1 MARSGWRSPLSR
13 IERVWADQLRHPPRR
28 VERRRRVED
37 HAQALPGRAERLD
50 VIGKGLVFAPV
61 ALVLGGVSQKIAV
74 KLLDV
79 VFGEIDRLPAF
90 EDGLHRARVPCH
102 LLLVARREGFDLD
115 PGKQPL
121 DLAVAEHGSLDPG
134 RGADAFDGGDPSQ
147 AGEPFGRDTP
157 DGLPGAL
164 ELIDVR
170 DQPED
175 FVGDLQ
181 RGYVDGGIHFFIR
194 FHPFPKRLSS
204 LPWDYP
210 FVYPFSSDFGKT

>member
-1 MARSGWRSPLSR
+1 MTTA
-13 IERVWADQLRHPPRR
+13 PRR
-28 VERRRRVED
+28 LAPAGHDDAAKGARAGRVVRRWVG
-37 HAQALPGRAERLD
+37 PGRMASLD
-50 VIGKGLVFAPV
+50 VIGEGLVFAAV
-61 ALVLGGVSQKIAV
+61 AFVLGGVFQKVAV

-79 VFGEIDRLPAF
+79 VFGEVDRIPAL
-90 EDGLHRARVPCH
+90 EDGVHRVRVPCH
-102 LLLVARREGFDLD
+102 LLLVARRERLDPDPD

-121 DLAVAEHGSLDPG
+121 DLAIAEHGSLDPG

-147 AGEPFGRDTP
+147 AGEPFGRDTS

-181 RGYVDGGIHFFIR
+181 RGYVDGGIH
-194 FHPFPKRLSS
+194 
-204 LPWDYP
+204 
-210 FVYPFSSDFGKT
+210 